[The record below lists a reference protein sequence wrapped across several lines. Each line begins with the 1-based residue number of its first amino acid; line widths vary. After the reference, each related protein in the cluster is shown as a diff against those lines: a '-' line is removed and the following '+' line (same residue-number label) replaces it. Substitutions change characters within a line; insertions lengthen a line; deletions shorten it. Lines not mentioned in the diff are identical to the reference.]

1 MPLDNMLIVLMLGIA
16 LGVLIRHFG
25 RRAWP

>member
-1 MPLDNMLIVLMLGIA
+1 MPLDNVLIILMLGIA

>member
-1 MPLDNMLIVLMLGIA
+1 MPLDSMLILVMLGVA
-16 LGVLIRHFG
+16 LGVIIRHFG